1 MNMVGTPWRA
11 VHRSDSTASRTVTG
25 PHPSS
30 GKTTVAPCVKQARTP
45 RTIPKQWYRGHW
57 EAESIPMSQLHAIT
71 HEKAVID
78 DVAVRQRSTL
88 GKPSGP
94 TGELDVDRI
103 VRLQHLLQA
112 LDLSL
117 PPRRVLPHPE
127 TDEIQESALHQGES
141 PIRVEE
147 ASLTSAE
154 TERNDPAPE
163 PAPGS
168 LRRNHCS

>member
-1 MNMVGTPWRA
+1 
-11 VHRSDSTASRTVTG
+11 
-25 PHPSS
+25 
-30 GKTTVAPCVKQARTP
+30 
-45 RTIPKQWYRGHW
+45 
-57 EAESIPMSQLHAIT
+57 MSQLHALT

-112 LDLSL
+112 LDLSS

-127 TDEIQESALHQGES
+127 TDEIQESALHQGDS

-163 PAPGS
+163 LPDHCDVITALET
-168 LRRNHCS
+168 LRQDQGLTAHLVQSVFEFRQTIGGIDVHQDQPRLGGRELGDDLFNVVG